1 MVASREHTVWIWA
14 AVATAAGVAAW
25 ALYGLMPQRSDSSQ
39 MAHRGAASAPLML
52 RGDAPGL
59 VAVSAAPS
67 APAVAPMAAVDRFK
81 LVGVM
86 ITGSQRIVLISVD
99 GKPARMLRVGET
111 VDGDIVVRDASE
123 RGATLGPREGGVAVA
138 IELSQAP
145 PPATVAAPLPTAQAV
160 PKAPLADRSVE
171 SQEVLRKIGAKN
183 APLAPQSASAPQ
195 KPVDGTG
202 APVDDGRWKPP
213 GQQ

>member
-14 AVATAAGVAAW
+14 AVATAAAVAAW
-25 ALYGLMPQRSDSSQ
+25 ALYGLMPQRSDSSPT
-39 MAHRGAASAPLML
+39 AHRDAASAPLML
-52 RGDAPGL
+52 RGDAPGPI
-59 VAVSAAPS
+59 AVNTTPS
-67 APAVAPMAAVDRFK
+67 APAVAPIAAVDRFK

-86 ITGSQRIVLISVD
+86 IAGSQRIVLISVD

-123 RGATLGPREGGVAVA
+123 RGATLGLREGGAA
-138 IELSQAP
+138 MALELSHTP
-145 PPATVAAPLPTAQAV
+145 LPATVAAPVPTAQAV
-160 PKAPLADRSVE
+160 PKAPLADRSALT
-171 SQEVLRKIGAKN
+171 QEVLRKVGAKY

-195 KPVDGTG
+195 QPVDGTG
-202 APVDDGRWKPP
+202 APIDDGRWKPP